1 MKRFIFLLFFIPLG
15 CSVESSAVQETPK
28 VVKSEPAIVKNI
40 NDTDGAAEPLLE
52 IYEEFVE
59 LGIRSANLTT
69 EKTHITFKKIRTP
82 EAEIKSIVSSEF
94 GKEFLKNACS
104 FDGLIFSID
113 DVRNNYVGAYQI
125 TFNSEESAVLAANII
140 KESRSKQLKVF
151 KVATVF
157 DWRLSKNTILINYN
171 SPATTIYYDYNVA
184 EFSK

>member
-15 CSVESSAVQETPK
+15 CSVESSAVQETPTI
-28 VVKSEPAIVKNI
+28 VESEPAIVENI
-40 NDTDGAAEPLLE
+40 NNKDCATEPLLK

-59 LGIRSANLTT
+59 LGIKEANLTT
-69 EKTHITFKKIRTP
+69 EKASISFSKRQTPKI
-82 EAEIKSIVSSEF
+82 EIKNNLTSEF
-94 GKEFLKNACS
+94 GSAFLKDACAL
-104 FDGLIFSID
+104 DGLVISMKDI
-113 DVRNNYVGAYQI
+113 REGYLGAYQL
-125 TFNSEESAVLAANII
+125 TFNSEKSAVLAANII